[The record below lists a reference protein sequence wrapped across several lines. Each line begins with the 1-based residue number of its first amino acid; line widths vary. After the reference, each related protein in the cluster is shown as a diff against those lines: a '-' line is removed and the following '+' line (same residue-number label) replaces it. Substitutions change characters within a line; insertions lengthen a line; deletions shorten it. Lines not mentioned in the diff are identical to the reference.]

1 MGKSRRMRMTGL
13 GKDLHAVLIMCS
25 PTSSHSQNSGLTWFG
40 RSSLVGT
47 HKESIFREQLAW

>member
-1 MGKSRRMRMTGL
+1 MGKSRRMTGL

-25 PTSSHSQNSGLTWFG
+25 PTTSHSQNSGLTWFG

-47 HKESIFREQLAW
+47 HKESIFQEQLAW